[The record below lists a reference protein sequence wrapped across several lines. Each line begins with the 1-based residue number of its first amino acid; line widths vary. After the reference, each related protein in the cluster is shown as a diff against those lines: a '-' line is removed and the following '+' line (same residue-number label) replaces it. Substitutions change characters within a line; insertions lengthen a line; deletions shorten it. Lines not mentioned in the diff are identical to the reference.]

1 MERKFKIDIFELYFI
16 AESCIP
22 PRPIA
27 RAMFWD
33 DLCDK
38 YYHEMTSSERLKM
51 FTFLK
56 DKINLENEDCRYF
69 FARYNPLNQYEVDCF
84 FNGKAD
90 THLAFRWNEKYQM
103 NKTQSINENYIKEIR
118 KIKTE

>member
-1 MERKFKIDIFELYFI
+1 MGKKSPKPLIIAIDGPAGSGKSTVAKIVANRLDLLYI
-16 AESCIP
+16 DTGAMY
-22 PRPIA
+22 
-27 RAMFWD
+27 RA
-33 DLCDK
+33 L
-38 YYHEMTSSERLKM
+38 TLKAM
-51 FTFLK
+51 RQG
-56 DKINLENEDCRYF
+56 INLENEDCRYF